1 MNNKIIT
8 SILTATFI
16 FCAFP
21 NLKTLSREDKA
32 IDNLEEISDL
42 KRLSTEE
49 NVSYEPKYEPKIE
62 RRSRLNYQVS
72 SIDNRGEK
80 RKGLFTNRAAGTRNS
95 ELSERNRIV
104 IIAPNT
110 YATTIS
116 SHPTFYF
123 KAPRANM
130 EISVLIE
137 STTGIIFEKKIAA
150 KRGMNK
156 ISLPED
162 TKGLVLDEN
171 YKLVVTEVISQNDPT
186 KNVSAQVWLFRT
198 ELNSIQ
204 NAQLANLADP
214 EQQAIFLANNGIW
227 YDAVARL
234 IPNKESKELL
244 DKLLTQGGLEA
255 LLN

>member
-1 MNNKIIT
+1 MNNMNNKIII
-8 SILTATFI
+8 SILTTIFI
-16 FCAFP
+16 FSAFP
-21 NLKTLSREDKA
+21 DSKTLSREDKA
-32 IDNLEEISDL
+32 IDNLEKLSDSPQF
-42 KRLSTEE
+42 KTEE
-49 NVSYEPKYEPKIE
+49 NISYEPKKE

-80 RKGLFTNRAAGTRNS
+80 RKGIFTNRAAGTRNS
-95 ELSERNRIV
+95 ELSQRNRTA

-123 KAPRANM
+123 NAPRANM
-130 EISVLIE
+130 EISILIE
-137 STTGIIFEKKIAA
+137 STKKIIFEKNIIA
-150 KRGMNK
+150 KKGINK
-156 ISLPED
+156 ISLPKD
-162 TKGLVLDEN
+162 TKGLALDEN
-171 YKLVVTEVISQNDPT
+171 YKLVVTEVISKKDPAR
-186 KNVSAQVWLFRT
+186 NFSAQVWLFRT

-204 NAQLANLADP
+204 KAQLANLADP

-234 IPNKESKELL
+234 IPNKESEDLLNELL
-244 DKLLTQGGLEA
+244 IQGGLAA